1 MSRSFIL
8 INDNSTKLSHI
19 TNNPSSSDLTKDK
32 KNKTI
37 CINTQSLPQQVPKK
51 GPIFKICK
59 PPTKCCN
66 LPSYN
71 KTILNSNLH
80 TYEDLNDITTI
91 QLNNPNALDFTT
103 PIYNNYTIDPDGV
116 LFGES
121 PCDLENYLQFRQ
133 PLVNPYPNPQT
144 PSNVVASVLGTYD
157 DPSIRISWDYGTI
170 EPGITVVSYS
180 IYGYDVDPDTNTTT
194 PFGPFIIPA
203 YTYTYLLTTS
213 TYNLQ
218 LSHFYYFQVQTNT
231 SFNTSNGGTS
241 NTVLLAYA
249 PEPTTV
255 GPVFTLYSYTP
266 PLTFLHLLQLTQK
279 KYEVLITW
287 TASSIDTGADISS
300 YTIHITGNNGYDQ
313 TYTIPNTTSYSIPGL
328 DEFTTYTI
336 SITANNIVGSS
347 QLVSTNY
354 TIGINFNFNYKTTN
368 TAIIQTDVLNH
379 LPFITTDN
387 KLTINHANV
396 YVNIQ
401 TDIDPNKKLVS
412 VEIPQESF
420 TFADNTTTN
429 DGLSFQS
436 SNYYFSNTGN
446 VTEIN
451 LLFFGN
457 NGTQSNIIPLSRGG
471 TQFGLSSQAYS
482 DPESNVI
489 LTISNSDKPY
499 ILGNTSFD
507 YTFRKLNHFNSDIS
521 AWVDISK
528 VTKMGQMFLRTKE
541 FNQDISGWDVSN
553 VKEMSYMFND
563 AIAFNNGDTGN
574 NALHPLKW
582 TTTAVTSVAGMFNG
596 ASKFNQDISTFV
608 LTKVTGTLEFMFY
621 RAYAFNQDIN
631 GWDVSKVTAMNQM
644 FYQASSFN
652 QDISAWNVTNVKRME
667 SMMFGASNFNNG
679 GGVGD
684 STRPMTGWN
693 VGSVTN
699 HTNFANGS
707 GLYYTGHPTGNIQP
721 NYWEY
726 SPTNPTNVSAT
737 YNTGSYNNYSVRL
750 IWDTVIGA
758 NSYNVKLTTNNT
770 TDTITSTGTSPYTF
784 TGLNVEANTY
794 SFSVQAVNSQGGSSG
809 YSSATIPTSAVG
821 TASATSGIDSLSINV
836 ADITLTGSNY
846 GPFYKISTTPTTG
859 VNPTTLSD
867 LWTTS
872 ELLTNITCTRD
883 NLITN
888 FNYSFT
894 ITSYNIAGSVSASSA
909 SITNFKPVNNFMFS
923 YTATALPPLGTSGG
937 DATQQQ
943 REGIFNYL
951 PFFKGTSAATGTL
964 TLDSLLYT
972 TNNYITWTT
981 TSPYTVTVN
990 FPKKYTDGTTDLW
1003 TYINTTNPGNIP
1015 QAGIAID
1022 GLNTTINPYYRD
1034 MCQSISYN
1042 NFSSIPIS
1050 NKGLFYIE
1058 GGYSKIF
1065 NITNNSIPIFL
1076 QGMSINLF
1084 TYITPSS
1091 TSSINLSNWD
1101 LSNATKSLDF
1111 AYSSNFSNVD
1121 INISNWDVRNITS
1134 AILFRSTQV
1143 KSTMPA
1149 LNWNFSNLSGSAF
1162 PNSFNGSNF
1171 NSPLNFKFSGTSQF
1185 RLERMFNGANSFN
1198 QNISTTYD
1206 SNGTPV
1212 YWDVSNVTDM
1222 ANMFNTA
1229 TNFNQNIGNWNVS
1242 NVGNMSQMFYKNETF
1257 NQDSSNWDV
1266 SNVTDMSLMFGI
1278 ESTSGG
1284 KFNQN
1289 ISNWNVS
1296 KVNTMNE
1303 MFRKSINFN
1312 NGELGYT
1319 SISGA
1324 NITPGSSYYTS
1335 STSVLTCPSATCSAS
1350 GLTTSDVV
1358 IITTSSIV
1366 YAAQITGITDTTL
1379 TLFPAY
1385 TSNIISGSITSITK
1399 QVVGTS
1405 PLTWNLRPGGVS
1417 LNQMFKECAYFNQR
1431 LLAKDG
1437 GSPWNMTNVSN
1448 VSSMFL
1454 GSSAKKNLFN
1464 NGYLITDTTH
1474 PLNWAFTAT
1483 PTSTDWHTN
1492 CVLTPENGV
1501 TTPTIY

>member
-1 MSRSFIL
+1 M
-8 INDNSTKLSHI
+8 
-19 TNNPSSSDLTKDK
+19 
-32 KNKTI
+32 
-37 CINTQSLPQQVPKK
+37 
-51 GPIFKICK
+51 
-59 PPTKCCN
+59 
-66 LPSYN
+66 
-71 KTILNSNLH
+71 
-80 TYEDLNDITTI
+80 
-91 QLNNPNALDFTT
+91 
-103 PIYNNYTIDPDGV
+103 
-116 LFGES
+116 
-121 PCDLENYLQFRQ
+121 
-133 PLVNPYPNPQT
+133 
-144 PSNVVASVLGTYD
+144 
-157 DPSIRISWDYGTI
+157 
-170 EPGITVVSYS
+170 
-180 IYGYDVDPDTNTTT
+180 
-194 PFGPFIIPA
+194 
-203 YTYTYLLTTS
+203 
-213 TYNLQ
+213 
-218 LSHFYYFQVQTNT
+218 
-231 SFNTSNGGTS
+231 
-241 NTVLLAYA
+241 
-249 PEPTTV
+249 
-255 GPVFTLYSYTP
+255 YSYTP

-412 VEIPQESF
+412 VEIPPESF

-451 LLFFGN
+451 VLFFGN
-457 NGTQSNIIPLSRGG
+457 NGTQTQIIPLSRAG

-521 AWVDISK
+521 AWVDISN

-679 GGVGD
+679 
-684 STRPMTGWN
+684 
-693 VGSVTN
+693 
-699 HTNFANGS
+699 
-707 GLYYTGHPTGNIQP
+707 
-721 NYWEY
+721 
-726 SPTNPTNVSAT
+726 
-737 YNTGSYNNYSVRL
+737 
-750 IWDTVIGA
+750 
-758 NSYNVKLTTNNT
+758 
-770 TDTITSTGTSPYTF
+770 
-784 TGLNVEANTY
+784 
-794 SFSVQAVNSQGGSSG
+794 
-809 YSSATIPTSAVG
+809 
-821 TASATSGIDSLSINV
+821 
-836 ADITLTGSNY
+836 
-846 GPFYKISTTPTTG
+846 
-859 VNPTTLSD
+859 
-867 LWTTS
+867 
-872 ELLTNITCTRD
+872 
-883 NLITN
+883 
-888 FNYSFT
+888 
-894 ITSYNIAGSVSASSA
+894 
-909 SITNFKPVNNFMFS
+909 
-923 YTATALPPLGTSGG
+923 
-937 DATQQQ
+937 
-943 REGIFNYL
+943 
-951 PFFKGTSAATGTL
+951 
-964 TLDSLLYT
+964 
-972 TNNYITWTT
+972 
-981 TSPYTVTVN
+981 
-990 FPKKYTDGTTDLW
+990 
-1003 TYINTTNPGNIP
+1003 
-1015 QAGIAID
+1015 
-1022 GLNTTINPYYRD
+1022 
-1034 MCQSISYN
+1034 
-1042 NFSSIPIS
+1042 
-1050 NKGLFYIE
+1050 
-1058 GGYSKIF
+1058 
-1065 NITNNSIPIFL
+1065 
-1076 QGMSINLF
+1076 
-1084 TYITPSS
+1084 
-1091 TSSINLSNWD
+1091 
-1101 LSNATKSLDF
+1101 
-1111 AYSSNFSNVD
+1111 
-1121 INISNWDVRNITS
+1121 
-1134 AILFRSTQV
+1134 
-1143 KSTMPA
+1143 
-1149 LNWNFSNLSGSAF
+1149 
-1162 PNSFNGSNF
+1162 
-1171 NSPLNFKFSGTSQF
+1171 
-1185 RLERMFNGANSFN
+1185 
-1198 QNISTTYD
+1198 
-1206 SNGTPV
+1206 
-1212 YWDVSNVTDM
+1212 
-1222 ANMFNTA
+1222 
-1229 TNFNQNIGNWNVS
+1229 
-1242 NVGNMSQMFYKNETF
+1242 
-1257 NQDSSNWDV
+1257 
-1266 SNVTDMSLMFGI
+1266 
-1278 ESTSGG
+1278 
-1284 KFNQN
+1284 
-1289 ISNWNVS
+1289 
-1296 KVNTMNE
+1296 
-1303 MFRKSINFN
+1303 
-1312 NGELGYT
+1312 ELGYT

-1358 IITTSSIV
+1358 IITTSSTSSIV

-1385 TSNIISGSITSITK
+1385 TSNINTGSITSITK

-1437 GSPWNMTNVSN
+1437 GSPWNMANVSN

-1464 NGYLITDTTH
+1464 NGYLITDTTN

>member
-1 MSRSFIL
+1 
-8 INDNSTKLSHI
+8 
-19 TNNPSSSDLTKDK
+19 
-32 KNKTI
+32 
-37 CINTQSLPQQVPKK
+37 
-51 GPIFKICK
+51 
-59 PPTKCCN
+59 
-66 LPSYN
+66 
-71 KTILNSNLH
+71 
-80 TYEDLNDITTI
+80 
-91 QLNNPNALDFTT
+91 
-103 PIYNNYTIDPDGV
+103 
-116 LFGES
+116 
-121 PCDLENYLQFRQ
+121 
-133 PLVNPYPNPQT
+133 
-144 PSNVVASVLGTYD
+144 
-157 DPSIRISWDYGTI
+157 
-170 EPGITVVSYS
+170 
-180 IYGYDVDPDTNTTT
+180 
-194 PFGPFIIPA
+194 
-203 YTYTYLLTTS
+203 
-213 TYNLQ
+213 
-218 LSHFYYFQVQTNT
+218 
-231 SFNTSNGGTS
+231 
-241 NTVLLAYA
+241 
-249 PEPTTV
+249 
-255 GPVFTLYSYTP
+255 
-266 PLTFLHLLQLTQK
+266 
-279 KYEVLITW
+279 
-287 TASSIDTGADISS
+287 
-300 YTIHITGNNGYDQ
+300 
-313 TYTIPNTTSYSIPGL
+313 
-328 DEFTTYTI
+328 
-336 SITANNIVGSS
+336 
-347 QLVSTNY
+347 
-354 TIGINFNFNYKTTN
+354 
-368 TAIIQTDVLNH
+368 LNH

-429 DGLSFQS
+429 DGLSFS
-436 SNYYFSNTGN
+436 STSSYYFGGTSPI
-446 VTEIN
+446 TEIN
-451 LLFFGN
+451 ILFFGN
-457 NGTQSNIIPLSRGG
+457 NGTQTQIIPLSRAG
-471 TQFGLSSQAYS
+471 TQFGLSTAGNIN
-482 DPESNVI
+482 DATNV
-489 LTISNSDKPY
+489 LFTISNSDNPY
-499 ILGNTSFD
+499 ILTNTTF
-507 YTFRKLNHFNSDIS
+507 TNMFRKLTKFNSDIS
-521 AWVDISK
+521 SWSISN
-528 VTKMGQMFLRTKE
+528 VTNMDQMFFLSSS
-541 FNQDISGWDVSN
+541 FNQDISIWDVSKVTSMN
-553 VKEMSYMFND
+553 NMFNR
-563 AIAFNNGDTGN
+563 AIKFNNGEVGTNTG
-574 NALHPLKW
+574 AHPLNW
-582 TTTAVTSVAGMFNG
+582 TTSALSGVGIEGMFTN
-596 ASKFNQDISTFV
+596 ASAFNQDISSFILSNVTSTQWLFEAASV
-608 LTKVTGTLEFMFY
+608 FNRDISTWDVGKVINMQKMF
-621 RAYAFNQDIN
+621 RQAYAFNQDISIWN
-631 GWDVSKVTAMNQM
+631 VSSVKIMDSM
-644 FYQASSFN
+644 FLNASSFN
-652 QDISAWNVTNVKRME
+652 QNLDNWNLKVSSVTNMG
-667 SMMFGASNFNNG
+667 SMFNSATIFNNG

-867 LWTTS
+867 SWTTS

-894 ITSYNIAGSVSASSA
+894 ITSYNIAGSASASSA

-923 YTATALPPLGTSGG
+923 YTATALPSPDTTDPALTPE
-937 DATQQQ
+937 QQQ
-943 REGIFNYL
+943 RKGIFNYL

-1003 TYINTTNPGNIP
+1003 TYINTTNPGNSP

-1022 GLNTTINPYYRD
+1022 GSNTTINPYYRD

-1111 AYSSNFSNVD
+1111 AYFSNFSNVD

-1149 LNWNFSNLSGSAF
+1149 LNWTFSNLSGSAF
-1162 PNSFNGSNF
+1162 ANSFNGSNF

-1212 YWDVSNVTDM
+1212 YWDVSNVIDM

-1257 NQDSSNWDV
+1257 NQDISNWDV
-1266 SNVTDMSLMFGI
+1266 SNVTDMSFMFGI

-1385 TSNIISGSITSITK
+1385 TSNINSGSITSITK

-1501 TTPTIY
+1501 TTPNIY